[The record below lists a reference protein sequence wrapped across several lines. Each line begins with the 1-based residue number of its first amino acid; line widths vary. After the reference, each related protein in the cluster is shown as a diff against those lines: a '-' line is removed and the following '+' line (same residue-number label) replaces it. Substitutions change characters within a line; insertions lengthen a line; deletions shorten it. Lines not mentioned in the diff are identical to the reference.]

1 MASLKSVPN
10 IPDSVSQDI
19 TEPTTATSTEQNI
32 VTKVKSKVEQNTKTK
47 YSTFTAH
54 KYVKKESIYLV
65 RVDAGEGRYV
75 DVKIDY
81 RFGKANFKTA
91 TASGIDDPLSL

>member
-19 TEPTTATSTEQNI
+19 TEPTSATSSVALQSI
-32 VTKVKSKVEQNTKTK
+32 VSKVKSKVEQKIK
-47 YSTFTAH
+47 YSTFTAY
-54 KYVKKESIYLV
+54 KYVKKGSIYLV
-65 RVDAGEGRYV
+65 RVDTGEGHYI

-91 TASGIDDPLSL
+91 AASGMDTPLSF